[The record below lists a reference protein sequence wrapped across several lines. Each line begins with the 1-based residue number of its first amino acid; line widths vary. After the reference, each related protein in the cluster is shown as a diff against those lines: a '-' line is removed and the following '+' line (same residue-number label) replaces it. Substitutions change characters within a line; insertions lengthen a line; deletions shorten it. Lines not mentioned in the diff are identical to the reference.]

1 MKTLNFPH
9 GLSGKGGCSRE
20 GSAITSHTS
29 AAFPHLLQRAREASG
44 QSQPD
49 LALSKASDRI
59 HSHALTTGFRGRVS

>member
-9 GLSGKGGCSRE
+9 GLSGKGDCRGE

-29 AAFPHLLQRAREASG
+29 PAFPHLLQRAREASG

-49 LALSKASDRI
+49 LALYDHHRYPPQG
-59 HSHALTTGFRGRVS
+59 LCEVQ